1 MTKLDAIELISEKWR
16 LAEEQRDAALARPRV
31 KPLEWKD
38 EQLDKMMH
46 PEDRKILEVLA
57 KELADEAGVPLSKVT
72 IHACGRSTC
81 KHDSDGP
88 MVESEDGRMISAS
101 CSKCGSLAI
110 DRAIWEL
117 P

>member
-1 MTKLDAIELISEKWR
+1 
-16 LAEEQRDAALARPRV
+16 
-31 KPLEWKD
+31 
-38 EQLDKMMH
+38 MH
-46 PEDRKILEVLA
+46 PEDRKILEGLA
-57 KELADEAGVPLSKVT
+57 QELADEAGVPVSEVT

-88 MVESEDGRMISAS
+88 LMEIDDGRGISTS

-110 DRAIWEL
+110 DRAMWEL